1 MVGYHFPGVVYPV
14 AHMLAANAVAGEQ
27 LGRERAV
34 SDKANIVPAMQIE
47 ILCMYVMYVIRP
59 LSCN

>member
-34 SDKANIVPAMQIE
+34 SYKANIVPVMQID
-47 ILCMYVMYVIRP
+47 IICMYCMYVCM
-59 LSCN
+59 